1 MQQLETKRHYK
12 MYKKGKMWVT
22 MGMAAT
28 MFVMGNQIEVL
39 AATETPANQTVQPV
53 TVTDQ
58 EQVTGPANL
67 AQVENDSATNAGSK
81 KEADVTAD
89 DKSANLPI
97 AEPNQSVAQPAASEA
112 PTNEV
117 PGSTASE
124 SETNGTSQRPDS
136 GATSGSDQP
145 ATSTS
150 SAEAGS
156 TSNVAN
162 SIAPEQATSATTEPA
177 EVPAS
182 SALKE
187 PTLAD
192 SPKTE
197 TPAPVTPKAT
207 VAPKQFPRAEVDI
220 NTWMPDKNFQQV
232 TLWVI
237 NKELGLGLTDV
248 VQITQTMMSQ
258 LKLYFITT
266 EHQEDDRDFYFAV
279 MNTVS
284 LKGFEYA
291 TNVEKIW
298 FTPNLDATYK
308 WEDKYVVYG
317 KLKDIS
323 ALKGLT
329 NLTEINLQLN
339 DIEDISS
346 LAGLHLQDLSL
357 AYNHIYDFSP
367 LASSLPTLSSA
378 VTIANQKVV
387 LKDKLSLN
395 IDPKTGKLVTSSF
408 AFGKDKSK
416 NLSIKPVASA
426 DADGINLTDTTIE
439 WTNFKQSGYLKYQWH
454 DEWMGA
460 HGYPCDGYVWIPF
473 EISHDDRGSIQIE
486 FVDESGQHLGSD
498 IFLNQPLETTYD
510 VGTDQQVLARL
521 QALKGQHYGI
531 KAIQGSPNWMV
542 SQTMGHLRYVLGP
555 VRPAVNF
562 QVVDDAGQPL
572 PTVTIPSKQGNYNDD
587 WQLTIP
593 TVPGYEFVQ
602 AMADGQLLAVT
613 GDQLKGHYT
622 EDQTIQLAY
631 RRKSEKATL
640 HFKYED
646 GKSAGD
652 SIQLTGKYGEE
663 IQFPTIKEILGYFAD
678 DLAVA
683 YYQDGENSYTVIYR
697 KAGQVMLQY
706 VDEAGKV
713 ISAEETMTGKV
724 GSAYQTQAKVIAGY
738 TLVELPV
745 NQNGQFS
752 KQPTTVI
759 YRYVKDAIT
768 VATGKPV
775 TVQYV
780 DETGQSLAVE
790 TVLNGKVGESYQ
802 ATATVIDGYELIQVV
817 GNPSGSFGE
826 QAQTITFKYRKIA
839 PKTGSVTVHYV
850 TETGKTLAESVVL
863 TGEIGSAYE
872 TAALKIAGYRLK
884 DTQGAVSGHFEVS
897 GSHLTFVYEAL
908 PVVTDPGQSGTGD
921 NSEGDNSGNSGDQT
935 PAPDQQPASEGSV
948 TDQPVPDSDQSIHN
962 NQPQTGQP
970 VTTQQ
975 STPSAQSTVSKGE
988 QVRPLLKTKP
998 IKTRTEA
1005 PDLQPLSPA
1014 SDPVLPQTDERQIGW
1029 LKVLGTVLLG
1039 LVAYV
1044 CGRKRQ

>member
-1 MQQLETKRHYK
+1 MQQSETKRHYK
-12 MYKKGKMWVT
+12 MYKKGKMWVI
-22 MGMAAT
+22 MGMVAT

-39 AATETPANQTVQPV
+39 AATEKPADQTMQTV

-58 EQVTGPANL
+58 EQATGPANL
-67 AQVENDSATNAGSK
+67 AQVKNDSATK
-81 KEADVTAD
+81 DETEKEADVATGSAID
-89 DKSANLPI
+89 DSASLPTPESNQP
-97 AEPNQSVAQPAASEA
+97 AEQPAASEA
-112 PTNEV
+112 STNEAS
-117 PGSTASE
+117 GSTASE
-124 SETNGTSQRPDS
+124 AATSGTGQRPDS
-136 GATSGSDQP
+136 GATSATSGSDQP

-150 SAEAGS
+150 PTESES

-162 SIAPEQATSATTEPA
+162 SVAPEQATSATTEPA

-187 PTLAD
+187 PALAA
-192 SPKTE
+192 SAKTE

-248 VQITQTMMSQ
+248 AQITQAMMSQ

-291 TNVEKIW
+291 TNVEKLW

-329 NLTEINLQLN
+329 NLTEINVQLN

-460 HGYPCDGYVWIPF
+460 QGYPCDGYVWIPF
-473 EISHDDRGSIQIE
+473 EINNDDHGSIQIE
-486 FVDESGQHLGSD
+486 FIDENGQHLGSD
-498 IFLNQPLETTYD
+498 IFLNRPLETTYD
-510 VGTDQQVLARL
+510 VETDQQVLARL

-531 KAIQGSPNWMV
+531 KTIQGSPNWTV

-602 AMADGQLLAVT
+602 ATVDGQLLAVT
-613 GDQLKGHYT
+613 ENQLKGRYT
-622 EDQTIQLAY
+622 EDQTIQLTY

-646 GKSAGD
+646 GTSAGD
-652 SIQLTGKYGEE
+652 SIQLAGKYGEA
-663 IQFPTIKEILGYFAD
+663 IQFPAIKEIPGYFAD
-678 DLAVA
+678 DLVVA

-706 VDEAGKV
+706 VDEAGKK
-713 ISAEETMTGKV
+713 ISAIETMTGKV
-724 GSAYQTQAKVIAGY
+724 GSNYQTQAKAIAGY
-738 TLVELPV
+738 TLVGMPV

-752 KQPTTVI
+752 KQPTTVV

-768 VATGKPV
+768 VATGQPV

-780 DETGQSLAVE
+780 DETGQSLAIE
-790 TVLNGKVGESYQ
+790 TVLNGKVGENYQ
-802 ATATVIDGYELIQVV
+802 ATAAVIDGYELIQVV
-817 GNPSGSFGE
+817 GNPSGNFSE

-839 PKTGSVTVHYV
+839 PKTGSVTIHYV

-921 NSEGDNSGNSGDQT
+921 NSEGD
-935 PAPDQQPASEGSV
+935 
-948 TDQPVPDSDQSIHN
+948 
-962 NQPQTGQP
+962 
-970 VTTQQ
+970 
-975 STPSAQSTVSKGE
+975 

-1005 PDLQPLSPA
+1005 PDLQPLSSA
-1014 SDPVLPQTDERQIGW
+1014 SDPILPQTDEQQIGW
-1029 LKVLGTVLLG
+1029 FKVLGTVLLG